1 MKLHYLKANII
12 EQLRTNAMNNIEH
25 YSTGESWIEDYI
37 AKNLEEEN
45 WRLESRLS
53 FKKAKLKI
61 VSGGTREM
69 SRTDAENAK
78 LIHDSLR
85 NLTPA
90 QAIDERIWVYLT
102 HEVYPEYMAA
112 RWIGDIVEISKA
124 KIQRYFAGSNR
135 ELIRNGI
142 ARLWWYGYLTYDNK
156 RDNPYELTELLLSN
170 QNLAQSMLERT
181 IGNNRI
187 WLINMLDLILRYKEE
202 YPSLIQS
209 KNIKKF
215 AKYLNVTGGVT
226 VLDCLDKENLEGFFL
241 KWVNNNLTQE
251 ELVSVN

>member
-112 RWIGDIVEISKA
+112 RWIGDIVEISKV
-124 KIQRYFAGSNR
+124 IVNS
-135 ELIRNGI
+135 
-142 ARLWWYGYLTYDNK
+142 YGMVLHGY
-156 RDNPYELTELLLSN
+156 
-170 QNLAQSMLERT
+170 
-181 IGNNRI
+181 
-187 WLINMLDLILRYKEE
+187 
-202 YPSLIQS
+202 
-209 KNIKKF
+209 
-215 AKYLNVTGGVT
+215 GGM
-226 VLDCLDKENLEGFFL
+226 DI
-241 KWVNNNLTQE
+241 
-251 ELVSVN
+251 